1 MLEYKGYTG
10 RIEFDDEAMLFHG
23 EVIGLSDMI
32 TFQGTSV
39 EELKEEFRDS
49 IDDYLEFCEERGEE
63 PDKPYS
69 GRFVLRLPTE
79 LHRAVDMRARYE
91 GKSLNQW
98 ILEVLEKAVST
109 KKTFFS
115 FSLPDDREHQT
126 QPGDFNL
133 ARELA
138 GLSTK
143 QELMRLVT
151 REDWLPKS
159 NPGSTQGDIQTL
171 PAILA
176 LIGQMPFGQAAQ
188 QGVQSTSQPAQQ
200 SAQVVQE
207 AMQQSAQVVEEAV
220 QQGAQVVREAMLQ
233 SAAQEVTETSKR
245 RDKR

>member
-10 RIEFDDEAMLFHG
+10 RVEFDDEAMLFHG

-49 IDDYLEFCEERGEE
+49 IDDYLEFCKERGEE

-126 QPGDFNL
+126 QPGDLNL
-133 ARELA
+133 ASELA
-138 GLSTK
+138 GLSTI
-143 QELMRLVT
+143 EEDLLRLAT
-151 REDWLPKS
+151 GARWLPKS
-159 NPGSTQGDIQTL
+159 NPGSTQGYIWDL

-176 LIGQMPFGQAAQ
+176 KTGRMPTGSLFSRECSPQASLR
-188 QGVQSTSQPAQQ
+188 STAPK
-200 SAQVVQE
+200 
-207 AMQQSAQVVEEAV
+207 
-220 QQGAQVVREAMLQ
+220 LY
-233 SAAQEVTETSKR
+233 
-245 RDKR
+245 